1 VPAGILRGRGRERP
15 FLGVPLP
22 SRGQVSGYLYVA
34 NKGGGADFTGDDEEL
49 LEALASAA
57 AAGVDGPVPPD
68 AAPASPKI
76 TTGLPALAG
85 AGAVLQTLA
94 QTVIQLVDGDAA
106 VVVQPVRSA
115 SLRVVAAAGQRWAH
129 LADQVVPVDGT
140 LSGLAINCRRAVVV
154 PDAGTKRAV
163 GRGRLALAQPVVAA
177 PLFNGDRLGGALTVS
192 RPEQAEPFSRSD
204 ISIISELAAH
214 SGLLLNLVEVNP
226 LDGPRVAAE
235 DPAPLPE
242 ALKADLE
249 QRLVLYAA
257 TTHTLAC
264 RVLRGRIVREL
275 LEQAEQLHLHLA
287 ETVVALSR
295 TGFGATPGT
304 ADVEDGQG
312 PEDTQDAEDTQGAPP
327 RP

>member
-1 VPAGILRGRGRERP
+1 
-15 FLGVPLP
+15 
-22 SRGQVSGYLYVA
+22 
-34 NKGGGADFTGDDEEL
+34 
-49 LEALASAA
+49 
-57 AAGVDGPVPPD
+57 
-68 AAPASPKI
+68 
-76 TTGLPALAG
+76 
-85 AGAVLQTLA
+85 
-94 QTVIQLVDGDAA
+94 
-106 VVVQPVRSA
+106 
-115 SLRVVAAAGQRWAH
+115 VAAAGQRWVH

-204 ISIISELAAH
+204 IGIISELAAH
-214 SGLLLNLVEVNP
+214 SGLLLDLAQASR
-226 LDGPRVAAE
+226 LDGPNVAAE
-235 DPAPLPE
+235 DPARVAE

-275 LEQAEQLHLHLA
+275 LAQAEQLHLHLA